1 LQTVAVAHSQ
11 VVVESARGQTR
22 LDIRVDS
29 TAVPDGCLAKNHTHQ
44 VVVPVP
50 VVLGKMQLTD
60 LLPETVDQELQLESA
75 ATSSTSVAVAVQVRM
90 VGGITPPDKISHQV
104 PLEMVVSV
112 VAVPAQ
118 HCSTTGLGLELV
130 LVNLIPV
137 AVVVVPVATETQ
149 TLLVEPV
156 DLVL

>member
-1 LQTVAVAHSQ
+1 VAVAQ
-11 VVVESARGQTR
+11 INVDPELVLGQ
-22 LDIRVDS
+22 LVQDIPADLP
-29 TAVPDGCLAKNHTHQ
+29 AVPGGHFPKNHTHQ
-44 VVVPVP
+44 AVVPVP

-75 ATSSTSVAVAVQVRM
+75 ATPSTSPVVAVQVRM
-90 VGGITPPDKISHQV
+90 VGGITPPDKICHPV
-104 PLEMVVSV
+104 PLETVVSAV
-112 VAVPAQ
+112 VVPAQ

-130 LVNLIPV
+130 LVSQIPVV
-137 AVVVVPVATETQ
+137 AVVVQVPTETQ